1 MNAIRYFTCKS
12 MLNFTQFFCFSYAYA
27 MVLALV
33 AGCLAV
39 LTVKWRTQSG
49 GASCLASICVTYASW
64 ALIGVVHIV
73 YTIEGGRNSLVS
85 LSNDN
90 VMLLTHSVASLVLLV
105 MFYLPRVVMKVR
117 SLQVQQ
123 TYIRLS

>member
-1 MNAIRYFTCKS
+1 
-12 MLNFTQFFCFSYAYA
+12 

-33 AGCLAV
+33 AGCWAV

-64 ALIGVVHIV
+64 ALIDVVHIV